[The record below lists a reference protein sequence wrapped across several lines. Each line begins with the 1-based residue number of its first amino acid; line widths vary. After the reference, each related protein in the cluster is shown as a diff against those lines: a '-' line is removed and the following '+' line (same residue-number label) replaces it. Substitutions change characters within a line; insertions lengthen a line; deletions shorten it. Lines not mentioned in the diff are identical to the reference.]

1 MPDFG
6 DHRIMACTRSDL
18 QRWVREFTGDDS
30 LQVHDRPLELSL
42 DGFALRLNTRE
53 LPPRRIALLRIEQ
66 LEVWF
71 DYAADS
77 ALKAR
82 DWIAR
87 FDRHTQRGGG

>member
-6 DHRIMACTRSDL
+6 DHRIMACTRADL
-18 QRWVREFTGDDS
+18 QRWLREFTGDPS
-30 LQVHDRPLELSL
+30 LQVGDHALELAL
-42 DGFALRLNTRE
+42 EGFNLTLNTRE

-66 LEVWF
+66 LEVQF
-71 DYAADS
+71 DYATES
-77 ALKAR
+77 AARAR